1 MALIDEIGELIHE
14 LKGDWCWWK
23 QTQVPVDRT
32 KVLEELVDVWHFTL
46 SINNHLKSYCNDE
59 VLENEY
65 YKEQS
70 LDFIICAFVS
80 SSGIYYSLVA
90 LTRKLGFTIEEV
102 YNAYID
108 KNKVNFERIA
118 NGY

>member
-1 MALIDEIGELIHE
+1 MAIHS
-14 LKGDWCWWK
+14 K
-23 QTQVPVDRT
+23 
-32 KVLEELVDVWHFTL
+32 
-46 SINNHLKSYCNDE
+46 DE

-70 LDFIICAFVS
+70 LDFIICTFVS